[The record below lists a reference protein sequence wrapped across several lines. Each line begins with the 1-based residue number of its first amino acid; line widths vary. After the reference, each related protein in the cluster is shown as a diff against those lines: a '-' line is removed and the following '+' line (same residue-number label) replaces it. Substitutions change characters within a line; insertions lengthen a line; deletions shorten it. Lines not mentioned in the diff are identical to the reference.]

1 MKEDQEHLTIC
12 EGYQELREDADLG
25 NEQELVEFF
34 GRVMAK
40 RKEMKWDKAVQDRCT
55 AAQLVFF
62 YCNSQIFL

>member
-12 EGYQELREDADLG
+12 EGHQELREDADLG

-40 RKEMKWDKAVQDRCT
+40 RKEMKWD
-55 AAQLVFF
+55 
-62 YCNSQIFL
+62 